1 MAEVNSLLRRDIE
14 SDSDGSSKVTRDID
28 TEGNQDEWDGISE
41 DPAVDRE
48 TEYLDEDLHTTVTVE
63 AVEVS
68 RDGFHKTHQD
78 GSDEED
84 DEAMTKRVSKDK
96 SKTGDGKSNGQRT
109 SSKTKPAGPR
119 KKKKKKKFR
128 YESKGERK
136 ITKYKERS
144 KNSAQARDR
153 KSS

>member
-1 MAEVNSLLRRDIE
+1 MAEVNSLLRQDIDP
-14 SDSDGSSKVTRDID
+14 DSDGSSKVSGEKG
-28 TEGNQDEWDGISE
+28 TEGNQDEWDGIS
-41 DPAVDRE
+41 DDAVVDRE

-68 RDGFHKTHQD
+68 RDGLHKTHED
-78 GSDEED
+78 GSDDED
-84 DEAMTKRVSKDK
+84 DEAMAKRSSKDK
-96 SKTGDGKSNGQRT
+96 SAHGGGSSNGQRT
-109 SSKTKPAGPR
+109 ASKTKPSGP
-119 KKKKKKKFR
+119 KKKKKKFR
-128 YESKGERK
+128 YESKAERK